1 MGLLARFSD
10 IVARTRGKIARG
22 AGKPAAA
29 LATDKAV
36 SVASYAEF
44 CEKGTIPAYPLEIFL
59 EISNVCDLKC
69 AMCVQFSALNPLRQ
83 KIIKGTRRGFMEQGE
98 ISSNLKNVLK
108 HALLV
113 HCFGYGEPTIHP
125 EFRSFLDLISGSEV
139 MIDFFTNGM
148 HLDEEFCRFLVDR
161 NVYKITVSFSGATK
175 ETYESIYIGGDFEKV
190 LSGIRCLSDLK
201 KERRARYP
209 IIEVNSLGFRDHV
222 AQFDKFVTLMA
233 DHGVDVVLLK
243 PLQSY
248 KNIPELHEHVSF
260 MRPEQEGLIVRRA
273 KEIGRHRGV
282 QVNAELYAK
291 SGVADDLEYDKR
303 MVALKQEADADFEGT
318 GRVFGGNPVSDF
330 AAIAA
335 DLQPVRDPDQARI
348 APRVLDL
355 KVPEAVGRHLLDIR
369 PLRDIASDEAPFHCM
384 EPFKTLYVSRNGATK
399 PCCFSNADG
408 WYLGNAKTDD
418 GGAVW
423 RGEGFRMV
431 RDAITAADYPMKGC
445 ESCLRVKSGPQGHST
460 PLMLQRYLT
469 WHEDNFSGSLREVIA
484 TRAPGALRVIAS
496 ERTEA
501 IMARAREQSARQR
514 RPGAWPTASAVSQ
527 PEQFV
532 AGGDCY
538 LHRDFAGDGHPSCG
552 APDSEEGDAGLSWL
566 LRRWGMRHYR
576 GEGSI
581 VDLGSAP
588 SSVSELVAGLRMN
601 PRFDSIID
609 SFQRRRDTPM
619 QRFDL
624 AARQNDMS
632 DFESIVGRQVGEA
645 SKIRWLASKSIELCI
660 VRGAPKGRPLQRALR
675 TLIPFFAPGET
686 LLIQENFYLETAPNE
701 KVLMGYFGDSVEWL
715 GQVGTS
721 AIFRFV
727 KLPTPDI
734 LALDPY
740 HDLSADVCLRLH
752 RQWDVAEL
760 PRGIQMR
767 LALSY
772 ARLLGRKTGLEDAL
786 RHVDQAGKRFGDLL
800 DPKTPGAKGYAKM
813 LLQCRKSLRK
823 AAEREGA

>member
-1 MGLLARFSD
+1 MGLLARVGDF
-10 IVARTRGKIARG
+10 VGRTRGKIARE
-22 AGKPAAA
+22 AGKPASA

-44 CEKGTIPAYPLEIFL
+44 CKKGTLPAYPLEIFL

-83 KIIKGTRRGFMEQGE
+83 KIIKGTRRGFMDRGE
-98 ISSNLKNVLK
+98 ISDNLKSVLK

-148 HLDEEFCRFLVDR
+148 HLDEEFCRFLIDR

-175 ETYESIYIGGDFEKV
+175 ETYESIYIGGDFERV
-190 LSGIRCLSDLK
+190 LSGIRRLSDLK

-233 DHGVDVVLLK
+233 DHGVDVVQLK

-273 KEIGRHRGV
+273 KQIGRRRGV
-282 QVNAELYAK
+282 NVNAEPYAQ
-291 SGVADDLEYDKR
+291 SGVADDREYDRR

-335 DLQPVRDPDQARI
+335 ELQPVRDSAQERI
-348 APRVLDL
+348 APRVLGL
-355 KVPEAVGRHLLDIR
+355 EVPEAVGRHLLDIR

-399 PCCFSNADG
+399 PCCFSNPNG
-408 WYLGNAKTDD
+408 WYLGNAKTDE
-418 GGAVW
+418 GVAVW

-431 RDAITAADYPMKGC
+431 QDAITSADYPMKGC
-445 ESCLRVKSGPQGHST
+445 EACLRRKSGPQGHST
-460 PLMLQRYLT
+460 SLMLQSYLT

-484 TRAPGALRVIAS
+484 TRAPDALGVITR
-496 ERTEA
+496 EPTEA
-501 IMARAREQSARQR
+501 IMARAREESARQR
-514 RPGAWPTASAVSQ
+514 RPRAWPTALAVSQ

-532 AGGDCY
+532 VGGDRY
-538 LHRDFAGDGHPSCG
+538 LHRDFAGDGSSSWG
-552 APDSEEGDAGLSWL
+552 SPDSQEGDAGLSGL
-566 LRRWGMRHYR
+566 LRLWGMRHYR

-581 VDLGSAP
+581 VDLGSA
-588 SSVSELVAGLRMN
+588 SGVLSELVAGLRTN
-601 PRFDSIID
+601 PRFDPIIA
-609 SFQRRRDTPM
+609 SFHRRRDTPI

-624 AARQNDMS
+624 TARQNDMS
-632 DFESIVGRQVGEA
+632 DCEGIVARQVGEA

-660 VRGAPKGRPLQRALR
+660 VRGAPAGRPFQRALR
-675 TLIPFFAPGET
+675 ALIPFFAPGET
-686 LLIQENFYLETAPNE
+686 LLIQNNFYLETAPNE

-721 AIFRFV
+721 AVFRFV
-727 KLPTPDI
+727 KLPTSDI

-740 HDLSADVCLRLH
+740 RDLSADVCLQLH

-760 PRGIQMR
+760 PRGIQLR

-772 ARLLGRKTGLEDAL
+772 ARLLGQKTGLEDAR
-786 RHVDQAGKRFGDLL
+786 RHVDQAGNRFADLL
-800 DPKTPGAKGYAKM
+800 DPRTPGAKGYSRM
-813 LLQCRKSLRK
+813 VRQSRKSLRR
-823 AAEREGA
+823 AAEREGS